1 LHEFSIAEDMIRL
14 IERTLGSRKDLLTVT
29 LTVGPLSGI
38 SPESLRFCFSEIAG
52 QRGFGS
58 PELLV
63 NITLAAIRCRS
74 CGLEYE
80 TSDFQVGC
88 PSCSSVEM
96 DILSGR
102 ECTLESVEI
111 EEDDGG

>member
-14 IERTLGSRKDLLTVT
+14 IERTLGSRKELLTVT

-38 SPESLRFCFSEIAG
+38 SPESLRFCFSEVAS
-52 QRGFGS
+52 QHGFGS
-58 PELLV
+58 PELV
-63 NITLAAIRCRS
+63 VTCVLATIRCRS
-74 CGLEYE
+74 CGLEYK
-80 TSDFQVGC
+80 TSDFQGGC
-88 PSCSSVEM
+88 PSCSSAEM